1 MMAESRRLAV
11 LKQHLLPERSLH
23 PVTTSAGFRY
33 TVEAGPLTEDQR
45 RFYDENGYFVV
56 RRLVDQE
63 SLKNYERRFKDIC
76 SKKVVVPF
84 LTIMTDVGVAK
95 EQRSTAPVT
104 KIQNFQDDDVLFSYC
119 ALPELL
125 KYVSCF
131 TGPDVMAVHTMLIS
145 KPPDPGTKSSRHPMH
160 QDLHYFP
167 FRPPDRMVCSWTAME
182 HIHRA
187 NGCLVVVPGTHVN
200 PLLPHEYPKW
210 EGGVNKMYHGIQDYD
225 PDAERVHLEMQPG
238 DTVFF
243 HPLLIHGSGMNRTK
257 GLRNAISCHFA
268 SSHCH
273 YVDVHGTS
281 QQSVME
287 EVQKSLQKRLGG
299 NVDMDFTT
307 AWRLKGRL
315 VQGVRGTL

>member
-1 MMAESRRLAV
+1 MSGRLAV
-11 LKQHLLPERSLH
+11 LKRHLLAERTLDT
-23 PVTTSAGFRY
+23 VTAAAEFRY

-56 RRLVDQE
+56 RGLVSQE
-63 SLKNYERRFKDIC
+63 KLKTYERRFIDIC
-76 SKKVVVPF
+76 SKQVVVPF
-84 LTIMTDVGVAK
+84 LTIMTDVGVVK
-95 EQRSTAPVT
+95 EERSTAPVT
-104 KIQNFQDDDVLFSYC
+104 KIQNFQEDDVLFDYC
-119 ALPELL
+119 ALSEILR
-125 KYVSCF
+125 YVSCF
-131 TGPDVMAVHTMLIS
+131 TGPDIMAMHTMLIS

-167 FRPPDRMVCSWTAME
+167 FRPSDRIVCAWTAME

-210 EGGVNKMYHGIQDYD
+210 EGGVNKMYHGIQDYN
-225 PDAERVHLEMQPG
+225 PDADRVHLEMQPG

-268 SSHCH
+268 SSHC
-273 YVDVHGTS
+273 YYLDVLGTS

-287 EVQKSLQKRLGG
+287 EVQERLLKRLGD
-299 NVDMDFTT
+299 NHDIKVDFTT
-307 AWRLKGRL
+307 PWRLKGRL